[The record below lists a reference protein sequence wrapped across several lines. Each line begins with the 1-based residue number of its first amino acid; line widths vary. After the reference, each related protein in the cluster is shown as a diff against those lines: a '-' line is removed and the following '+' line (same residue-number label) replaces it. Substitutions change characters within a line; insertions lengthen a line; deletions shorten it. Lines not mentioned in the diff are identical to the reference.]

1 MKAPVRSL
9 ATQVRGVAYTK
20 GDARSEP
27 AEGFVPLVRAG
38 NITDRGLT
46 FDDLVYVPES
56 CVSARQILQPG
67 DVVVA
72 ASSGSIDV
80 VGKAASVLEPS
91 SCAFGAFCKVL
102 RPNDLVDHRYF
113 GHYFR
118 TAGYRRQVSAL
129 AAGANI
135 NNLRAGD
142 FDGLEIRLPPLDEQQ
157 RIAAILDQ
165 ADELR
170 AKRRAAIAH
179 LDSLTDAIFLDMF
192 GDPALS
198 QRFVALGDIT
208 ASARLGLVRSSKQL
222 SEGGPYPYI
231 RMNAISADGRLDSSS
246 LQRTFA
252 SRDELAS
259 STLDRGDL
267 LFNTRNSR
275 DLVGKCAVFRGDE
288 RCLFNNNLLRLR
300 FTDGI
305 APEFVWAVLNSTYGK
320 RELMSRASGTT
331 SVFAIYAKDL
341 ASVPIPLADPD
352 RQALFSDAV
361 AEVDSNR
368 SQHTTSLSA
377 LDVLFASLQARAFAG
392 DL

>member
-1 MKAPVRSL
+1 MGPLTDVATLGTGHTPDRDRSDYWCGEIPWINLTEIRKLDGSVAVGTDLTITPEGVRRSSAVVHPAGTVAFSRTASVGFVTMMGRPMTTSQDFVTWTCGDLLDPRYLMTALIASREHLRSL
-9 ATQVRGVAYTK
+9 STGSTHRTIYMRVAE
-20 GDARSEP
+20 R
-27 AEGFVPLVRAG
+27 FR
-38 NITDRGLT
+38 
-46 FDDLVYVPES
+46 
-56 CVSARQILQPG
+56 
-67 DVVVA
+67 
-72 ASSGSIDV
+72 
-80 VGKAASVLEPS
+80 VL
-91 SCAFGAFCKVL
+91 
-102 RPNDLVDHRYF
+102 
-113 GHYFR
+113 
-118 TAGYRRQVSAL
+118 
-129 AAGANI
+129 
-135 NNLRAGD
+135 
-142 FDGLEIRLPPLDEQQ
+142 LPPLEEQR

>member
-1 MKAPVRSL
+1 MTFARLDELAAVESGGTPSRSRPDYFGGSIPWVKIGDLHQRRIFSTAESITEAGLASSSAKLLPAGTLLLSIFASIGRTAVLERPAATNQAIAGIRVGRPDAVDAAYLLRFLESAAPGLAAQGRGAAQPNINLSILRSL
-9 ATQVRGVAYTK
+9 RI
-20 GDARSEP
+20 P
-27 AEGFVPLVRAG
+27 
-38 NITDRGLT
+38 
-46 FDDLVYVPES
+46 
-56 CVSARQILQPG
+56 
-67 DVVVA
+67 
-72 ASSGSIDV
+72 
-80 VGKAASVLEPS
+80 
-91 SCAFGAFCKVL
+91 
-102 RPNDLVDHRYF
+102 
-113 GHYFR
+113 
-118 TAGYRRQVSAL
+118 
-129 AAGANI
+129 
-135 NNLRAGD
+135 
-142 FDGLEIRLPPLDEQQ
+142 LPPLDEQR
-157 RIAAILDQ
+157 RIAAILDH

-179 LDSLTDAIFLDMF
+179 LDSLTDAILLDMF